1 MRRATRSR
9 LPGRSPGRSHSPV
22 MDTPSTSSAAPP
34 DSGPATGARRHSA
47 RAARRR
53 REPVTAS
60 RGRAL
65 ATAMLVGRKLPLDCS
80 NDRAQVLDVGNVIMI
95 MHGLG
100 KGMPKGHWQRDIL
113 RSLRRERMLAPSY
126 RPRTATWEDD
136 LVRERSLTFRYEN
149 WSREISTVMGT

>member
-1 MRRATRSR
+1 MAGMAT
-9 LPGRSPGRSHSPV
+9 P
-22 MDTPSTSSAAPP
+22 DTPSTSSAAPP
-34 DSGPATGARRHSA
+34 DSGPAAGARRHSA

-95 MHGLG
+95 MHG
-100 KGMPKGHWQRDIL
+100 
-113 RSLRRERMLAPSY
+113 
-126 RPRTATWEDD
+126 
-136 LVRERSLTFRYEN
+136 
-149 WSREISTVMGT
+149 

>member
-1 MRRATRSR
+1 MAGMAT
-9 LPGRSPGRSHSPV
+9 P
-22 MDTPSTSSAAPP
+22 DTPSTSSAAPP
-34 DSGPATGARRHSA
+34 DSGPAAGARRHSA

-80 NDRAQVLDVGNVIMI
+80 NNRAQVLDVGNVIMI

-136 LVRERSLTFRYEN
+136 LVRERSLTFRYEKLVARN
-149 WSREISTVMGT
+149 IDRYGHLSSAAAKG